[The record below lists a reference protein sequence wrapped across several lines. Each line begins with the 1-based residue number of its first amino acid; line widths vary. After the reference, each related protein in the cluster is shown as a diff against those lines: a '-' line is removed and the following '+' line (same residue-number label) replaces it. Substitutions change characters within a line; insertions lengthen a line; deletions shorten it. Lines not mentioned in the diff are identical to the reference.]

1 MFSQRIKP
9 KSFLGS
15 ALHIFNLISL
25 PRRPLPSYPGS
36 QTYSVPHHTCV
47 FLFASSVVSNA
58 FSELLASQTLRS
70 SEVLLTLSERGSL
83 PLNSGGIYVHL
94 IPQAHLCPMPL
105 CQWTA
110 WYHFF
115 FFCISLIHHYST
127 GHMGAREITW
137 CFPFHK
143 RTERW
148 TIRSRKFHRAVLENH
163 QWSIGKLEQQGS

>member
-36 QTYSVPHHTCV
+36 QTYSVPRHTCV
-47 FLFASSVVSNA
+47 FLFATSVVSNA
-58 FSELLASQTLRS
+58 FSELLASQTLCS
-70 SEVLLTLSERGSL
+70 SEVLLTPSERGSL
-83 PLNSGGIYVHL
+83 PLSSGGIYVHL

-115 FFCISLIHHYST
+115 LYFSNSPLQY
-127 GHMGAREITW
+127 
-137 CFPFHK
+137 
-143 RTERW
+143 W
-148 TIRSRKFHRAVLENH
+148 THGGSRDNLVFSFSEENR
-163 QWSIGKLEQQGS
+163 KVDN